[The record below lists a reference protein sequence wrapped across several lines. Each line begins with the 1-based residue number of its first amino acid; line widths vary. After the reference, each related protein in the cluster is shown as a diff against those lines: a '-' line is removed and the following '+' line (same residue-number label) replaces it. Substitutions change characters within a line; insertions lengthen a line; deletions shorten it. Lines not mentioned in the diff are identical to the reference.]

1 MKTFVIDN
9 YDSFTY
15 NLVQLLD
22 QVSANPT
29 VVRNDQFEIEDLAP
43 FDKILISPGP
53 GVPDEAG
60 LTKAVIEKYGATKS
74 ILGICLGHQAI
85 AEVFGGKIS
94 VMDKVYHGV
103 ATEIEVV
110 DSSDYLFKN
119 IPNKFDVGRYHSWLV
134 DNDLPAELSVTAHD
148 KNGQIMAI
156 KHNVFD
162 VRGVQF
168 HPESILTEHGL
179 QLIKNWITN

>member
-22 QVSANPT
+22 QVNANPT
-29 VVRNDQFEIEDLAP
+29 VVRNDRFKIEDLES

-53 GVPDEAG
+53 GVPDDAG

-119 IPNKFDVGRYHSWLV
+119 MPNKFDVGRYHSWLV
-134 DNDLPAELSVTAHD
+134 DNDLPTELSVTAQD

-156 KHNVFD
+156 KHNAFD